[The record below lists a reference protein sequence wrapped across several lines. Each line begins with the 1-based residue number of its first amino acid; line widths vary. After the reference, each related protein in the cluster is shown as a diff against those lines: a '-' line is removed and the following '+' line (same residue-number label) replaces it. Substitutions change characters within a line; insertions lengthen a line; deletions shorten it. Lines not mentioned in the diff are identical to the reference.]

1 MIQKESSAL
10 FSNEV
15 NILSISDLIFE
26 VLWRAYVKLSILA
39 EVNGVDVTESDLVL
53 ESKDVK

>member
-1 MIQKESSAL
+1 VIQKESSAL

-26 VLWRAYVKLSILA
+26 VLWRANIELSTLA
-39 EVNGVDVTESDLVL
+39 EVNGVDVTESDFVF